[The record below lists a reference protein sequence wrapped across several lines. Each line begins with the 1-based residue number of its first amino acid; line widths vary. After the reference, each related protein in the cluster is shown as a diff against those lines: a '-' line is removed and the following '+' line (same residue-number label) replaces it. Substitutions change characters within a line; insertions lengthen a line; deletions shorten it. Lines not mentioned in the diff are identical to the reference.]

1 MKKRIIIVVLLA
13 ALVLSIAVAA
23 NATTAT
29 KQIEATYRNIVIMA
43 NGSVVPAEPGMG
55 EPFIVTSEGRTYVPI
70 RMAAEALG
78 LNVEWVDWL
87 NAVKITG
94 ATSSAELEALKA
106 ENAALK
112 DKIARLEDG
121 GDLSDLEG
129 DLLDDYD
136 YLGDVE
142 IDDITLDGDE
152 DDVDVTIE
160 VDLDEYSDEWE
171 ELSDSEIKSWLADMV
186 SDIQDELSDD
196 TYVSGEIIDIDSD
209 DTLVKFSKDG
219 DSSLKVTYYDEDYRG
234 GSGGDEEDAIDALE
248 DESFD
253 VGYIEFTV
261 TSVSYD
267 EDDDSASVKLTA
279 YDDVEDDWDELYA
292 DDELEDYIIYIC
304 EDIVDIFDDEAGID
318 LETIYIRFY
327 DDNGSLGSYEYDVD
341 DGDLY

>member
-327 DDNGSLGSYEYDVD
+327 DDNGSLGSYEYDVA

>member
-1 MKKRIIIVVLLA
+1 MKKKISIGLLLIAFVLT
-13 ALVLSIAVAA
+13 IAVAA
-23 NATTAT
+23 SATTAT

-43 NGSVVPAEPGMG
+43 NGNVVPAQPGMG

-78 LNVEWVDWL
+78 LDVEWVDWL

-94 ATSSAELEALKA
+94 SSSQEVDALKA
-106 ENAALK
+106 EIESLK
-112 DKIARLEDG
+112 AKLEKYEG
-121 GDLSDLEG
+121 GDLADLEEQ
-129 DLLDDYD
+129 LIDDYD

-142 IDDITLDGDE
+142 IEDISLDGDE
-152 DDVDVTIE
+152 EDVDVIIE
-160 VDLDEYSDEWE
+160 VDLDDYADEWE
-171 ELSDSEIKSWLADMV
+171 ALDDSDIEDWVEDLV

-196 TYVSGEIIDIDSD
+196 TYVSGKIIDIDSD
-209 DTLVKFSKDG
+209 DVLVKFYKDG
-219 DSSLKVTYYDEDYRG
+219 DSSLRVTFYDEDYRG
-234 GSGGDEEDAIDALE
+234 SSGDEDDAIDAL
-248 DESFD
+248 DGESYD
-253 VGYIEFTV
+253 VDYIEFTV

-267 EDDDSASVKLTA
+267 EDDESVLVKLTA
-279 YDDVEDDWDELYA
+279 DGDVEDDWDELDY

-327 DDNGSLGSYEYDVD
+327 DDNGSLASYEYDVD